1 MTILSKVNY
10 MATAQLCVAGKQ
22 PFRIKFGMTGVLS
35 PTLKNGFGSFVSFV
49 KMNK

>member
-10 MATAQLCVAGKQ
+10 MATAQLCVARKQ
-22 PFRIKFGMTGVLS
+22 PVGVLS